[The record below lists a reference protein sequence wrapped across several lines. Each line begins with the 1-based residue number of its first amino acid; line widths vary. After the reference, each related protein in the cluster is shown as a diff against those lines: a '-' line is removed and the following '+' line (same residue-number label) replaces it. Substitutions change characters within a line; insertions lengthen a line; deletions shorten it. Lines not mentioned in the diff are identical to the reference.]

1 MAAVLSEHPR
11 GGVLLAAGAVVLG
24 SICVEVGA
32 ALAVTIFPTTGP
44 LGIVTLR
51 LVFAALILLIAFR
64 PSFRGRTRADWTTV
78 VGFGLVLAGM
88 NVLFYLA
95 LERLPLGATVT
106 LEYLGPLI
114 LSVVIARRASAWLWA
129 LLAFAGVVLLSRGG
143 FGHLDPLGV
152 LLALGAGTCWVGYIL
167 LSARTGTR
175 FGRLDGLAIAMA
187 AGAVATLPLGIVTAG
202 TVLLD
207 PLVLVIGLG
216 VALLSS
222 AIPYGLEML
231 ALRRLPAATFSILL
245 SLAPALAA
253 VAGLVLL
260 GQELTV
266 LDAVAILL
274 VVVASMGAVR
284 SAARSTHPE
293 APPPG

>member
-1 MAAVLSEHPR
+1 MSGRAARAPF
-11 GGVLLAAGAVVLG
+11 LAAGMVVLG
-24 SICVEVGA
+24 SISVEVGA
-32 ALAVTIFPTTGP
+32 ALAVSIFPRTGP
-44 LGIVTLR
+44 IGIVTLR
-51 LVFAALILLIAFR
+51 LVFAALVLLIAFR
-64 PSFRGRTRADWTTV
+64 PAVRGRTRGDWLTV
-78 VGFGLVLAGM
+78 ASFGLVLGSM

-95 LERLPLGATVT
+95 LDRLPLGATVT

-129 LLAFAGVVLLSRGG
+129 VLALGGVVLLSRGG
-143 FGHLDPLGV
+143 FDHLDPLGIV
-152 LLALGAGTCWVGYIL
+152 LALGAGTCWVGYIL
-167 LSARTGTR
+167 LSVRTGQR

-187 AGAVATLPLGIVTAG
+187 VAALAALPRGAVSAGA
-202 TVLLD
+202 VLLD
-207 PLVLVIGLG
+207 PGILLIGLG

-245 SLAPALAA
+245 SLAPAIAA
-253 VAGLVLL
+253 VAGLVIL
-260 GQELTV
+260 QQPLTV

-284 SAARSTHPE
+284 SAQPRGPALEEPV
-293 APPPG
+293 